1 MIGTHVHITANKIVV
16 DGKEVAQNDDIIRAG
31 YDLLDLQYPKF
42 FKMDRLCK
50 LGVLGTEFIVRNN
63 PRIQELEDDDIAL
76 LFNNRDSSLESDVK
90 HQESFSQGAAS
101 PAIFVYTL
109 PNIVLGEIGIKH
121 KWYGEQLFTV
131 TDEPDIDFLYNV
143 MSNNFAFRKAKAC
156 VLGIVNSLSDN
167 FEAHLIWIENK
178 EIAGGI
184 PFTALNLKQI
194 IT

>member
-1 MIGTHVHITANKIVV
+1 MIGTHVHITADKIVV
-16 DGKEVAQNDDIIRAG
+16 NGEEVAQGEDIIRQG
-31 YDLLDLQYPKF
+31 YDLLEMAYPKF

-50 LGVLGTEFIVRNN
+50 LGVLGTEFIVKAH
-63 PRIQELEDDDIAL
+63 PRIQELKDDDIAL
-76 LFNNRDSSLESDVK
+76 LFNNSDSSLESDVK
-90 HQESFSQGAAS
+90 HQKSFREGAAS

-109 PNIVLGEIGIKH
+109 PNIVLGELGIRH
-121 KWYGEQLFTV
+121 KWHGEQLFTV
-131 TDEPDIDFLYNV
+131 TEEPDINFLYEV

-178 EIAGGI
+178 EIDGGI

-194 IT
+194 IK